1 MRVYS
6 RTIPY
11 RKPGEKFWLVPFSD
25 LHYGSSA
32 CEKHRFIDML
42 KRHGKAK
49 NTLLIGNGDMLD
61 CIVASDHKRFR
72 PETIDPELM
81 MVAGNVQ
88 SDWID
93 QEVNWFCEQVNTYV
107 NPDNLLGLGRGNH
120 EETILKYHSTDPAK
134 RICKRLNTYN
144 LGYSWF
150 YHLNF
155 KRPGTGYQRL
165 VLYGHHGWGGGTR
178 TEGGG
183 MTRYCRH
190 AERIHA
196 DICLYSHSHDC
207 WVKPIVEVDS
217 SSGRVAEVLK
227 LVVETGAFLKTF
239 SDSDVPTYS
248 EQAGYP
254 PRNLGCPVIEI
265 TTPKGTDVFRLK
277 GKV

>member
-1 MRVYS
+1 MKVYS

-11 RKPGEKFWLVPFSD
+11 QKPGEKFLLVPMSCI
-25 LHYGSSA
+25 HYGAAA
-32 CEKHRFIDML
+32 CEKNRFAQLLRRYGRKPNTML
-42 KRHGKAK
+42 V
-49 NTLLIGNGDMLD
+49 TLGDMVD
-61 CIVASDHKRFR
+61 CIVAKDHKRFR
-72 PETIDPELM
+72 PSCIDPDML
-81 MVAGNVQ
+81 AGNVAQ
-88 SDWID
+88 EDWID
-93 QEVNWFCEQVNTYV
+93 TQVNWFSSQLESYV
-107 NPDNLLGLGRGNH
+107 APENLLGLGRGNH

-134 RICKRLNTYN
+134 RICERLDTYN

-155 KRPGTGYQRL
+155 KRKGTGYQKL
-165 VLYGHHGWGGGTR
+165 ILYGHHGWGGGTR

-207 WVKPIVEVDS
+207 WVKPIVEVGSDG
-217 SSGRVAEVLK
+217 GRVAEVLK

-265 TTPKGTDVFRLK
+265 TTPTDKDGFKLKGTV
-277 GKV
+277 